1 MSTQP
6 VSVKENLQRKLHPS
20 HFSQLSGVMAAIV
33 GFLLDAAYVV
43 PQIEEI
49 AVTSDGFVL
58 AHVHGDVATR
68 FVGAYSDLLR
78 NYFDLQD
85 AARLSS
91 SERMAMDEVFA
102 AKIGFY
108 GPTSA

>member
-1 MSTQP
+1 
-6 VSVKENLQRKLHPS
+6 
-20 HFSQLSGVMAAIV
+20 MAAIV
-33 GFLLDAAYVV
+33 GFLVDAAYVD

-49 AVTSDGFVL
+49 AVTTDGFLL
-58 AHVHGDVATR
+58 ARAQGEGSSR
-68 FVGAYSDLLR
+68 FIGAYSELLK

-91 SERMAMDEVFA
+91 NERMALDAAFA

-108 GPTSA
+108 GPTTA